1 MKEPQVYNC
10 ILESYIKV
18 WLEDVAPCH
27 MILEG
32 SSQKQNI
39 CPLFQLCKCTAQVTV
54 EQMQAAP
61 FLPKHVL
68 WRAHPPAVKVDPP
81 GKVGDLAITLH

>member
-1 MKEPQVYNC
+1 MKEPWVCNLGQ
-10 ILESYIKV
+10 ESYMKYGQKV
-18 WLEDVAPCH
+18 WCSATRF
-27 MILEG
+27 LEG
-32 SSQKQNI
+32 SSQKQKI
-39 CPLFQLCKCTAQVTV
+39 CPLSQLCKCTAHVT
-54 EQMQAAP
+54 EKQMEEVL